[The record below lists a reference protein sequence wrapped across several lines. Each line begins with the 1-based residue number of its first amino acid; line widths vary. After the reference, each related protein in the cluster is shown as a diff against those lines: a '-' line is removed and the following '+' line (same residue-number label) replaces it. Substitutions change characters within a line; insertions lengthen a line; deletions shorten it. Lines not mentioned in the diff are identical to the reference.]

1 VTQDTL
7 PASSLDTLCP
17 MHAVLD
23 AAGQIE
29 RAGPTLQKICGDTT
43 LAGARFLDLFELRG
57 PKAAPDATALREADK
72 LRLRLVAPPRL
83 SLKGTRVA
91 LPGDRS
97 LVNLSFGISLVEA
110 IRSFDL
116 TAADFAASDL
126 VTEILFLNE
135 AKSAAMEASR
145 KLTARLQGARVTAVE
160 QAFTDTLTGL
170 KNRRALEHVLPRLID
185 SRQDFALLHL
195 DLDFF
200 KQVNDRLGHA
210 AGDHVLCEAS
220 KRLTRQVRDAD
231 LVARVGGDEFVL
243 ILHGL
248 SSRTA
253 ALAMAERMIAAL
265 EQEIAFQQHICRI
278 SASIGATLACDYD
291 HPVAAG
297 MIADADLALYAA
309 KAAGRGCARMYT
321 AELQQTPSLRDS
333 G

>member
-1 VTQDTL
+1 
-7 PASSLDTLCP
+7 
-17 MHAVLD
+17 MHVVLD

-29 RAGPTLQKICGDTT
+29 QAGPTLQKICAAHRWPGRGFSTCSS
-43 LAGARFLDLFELRG
+43 LCARAGRSDAG
-57 PKAAPDATALREADK
+57 PLCAMGRQAAAPPYR
-72 LRLRLVAPPRL
+72 RPRI

-91 LPGDRS
+91 LFDNRS
-97 LVNLSFGISLVEA
+97 LLNLSFGISLVEA

-116 TAADFAASDL
+116 TAADFAATDL

-145 KLTARLQGARVTAVE
+145 KLTLRLQGARVTAVE

-220 KRLTRQVRDAD
+220 ERLTRQLRDAD

-248 SSRTA
+248 TSRTA
-253 ALAMAERMIAAL
+253 VMAMAERMIASL
-265 EQEIAFQQHICRI
+265 EQQIAFQQHICRI
-278 SASIGATLACDYD
+278 SASIGATLAHDYD
-291 HPVAAG
+291 HPAASR
-297 MIADADLALYAA
+297 MIEDADLALYAA

-321 AELQQTPSLRDS
+321 AELRQSPSLRDS